1 MADKRNDHFKAMLK
15 IEDLTGEV
23 AELKKELNEQINQ
36 EHSSSA
42 VKELVESHAAL
53 AEYALRLPGPE
64 MLLRVHDY
72 RLRLGNAHTQT
83 WEPGIL
89 ALIKYRNVKKWAS
102 ASNNSAKVKKSV
114 WKYLPKA
121 ELKVKETSRATTDS
135 D

>member
-1 MADKRNDHFKAMLK
+1 MEREKARNKTKERNRKKKMADKRNDHFKAMLK

-64 MLLRVHDY
+64 MLLKVHDY
-72 RLRLGNAHTQT
+72 RLRLGNAHT
-83 WEPGIL
+83 
-89 ALIKYRNVKKWAS
+89 
-102 ASNNSAKVKKSV
+102 
-114 WKYLPKA
+114 
-121 ELKVKETSRATTDS
+121 
-135 D
+135 